1 MEAGVCG
8 LPGRSAAGHVEVA
21 SPLLSDTATAPGTD
35 LAHLLLANASSMFL
49 LLNFTKAAQCE
60 SEDEPY
66 LSYLLILRVASRF
79 ILSNKPCSFSLA
91 APHKRKACIAGGWSF
106 CGCS

>member
-35 LAHLLLANASSMFL
+35 LAHLILANASSMFL
-49 LLNFTKAAQCE
+49 LLNFTKAAQCD
-60 SEDEPY
+60 SEGEPY
-66 LSYLLILRVASRF
+66 LSYLLT
-79 ILSNKPCSFSLA
+79 P
-91 APHKRKACIAGGWSF
+91 GGVSVHPQ
-106 CGCS
+106 

>member
-35 LAHLLLANASSMFL
+35 LAHLILANASSMFL

-66 LSYLLILRVASRF
+66 LSYSGWRLGSSSVISLVASHWLPL
-79 ILSNKPCSFSLA
+79 IKGKLA
-91 APHKRKACIAGGWSF
+91 
-106 CGCS
+106 

>member
-35 LAHLLLANASSMFL
+35 LAHLFLANASSMFL
-49 LLNFTKAAQCE
+49 LFTKAAQCD
-60 SEDEPY
+60 SEDESY
-66 LSYLLILRVASRF
+66 LSYLLTPVGVSVH
-79 ILSNKPCSFSLA
+79 PQ
-91 APHKRKACIAGGWSF
+91 
-106 CGCS
+106 

>member
-35 LAHLLLANASSMFL
+35 LASPHLS
-49 LLNFTKAAQCE
+49 Q
-60 SEDEPY
+60 
-66 LSYLLILRVASRF
+66 RVLHVF
-79 ILSNKPCSFSLA
+79 IIEL
-91 APHKRKACIAGGWSF
+91 H
-106 CGCS
+106 